1 MTVAIVFASIIVG
14 IGIIVISL
22 VISSYGG
29 GYQKA
34 VGFFNRANYDAALVI
49 LEKLSRSPSAN
60 PDSRWYLARTYE
72 AKRFF
77 DKAIRLYTDLLV
89 KKVYSEVYREFD
101 VRTRL
106 AEIYLKREEIDAA
119 EREIKAMAKLK
130 PDSSAVQVKLAELT
144 LAKGDY
150 AAGSVALKKALS
162 LDPHN
167 GTVARALGMAYF
179 SMEKHAEAL
188 AVFSRAIELGTSD
201 AEMSYTMGLA
211 ARGISKLVEAVRYF
225 DQAAKNPAWSQRAR
239 LKAAITNFEIGD
251 LTTAIPML
259 EDAVA
264 KGGSNDDMLD
274 AMYILG
280 QGRTR
285 EGKLDK
291 ALDLWRRISNIDPDF
306 RDVPEKLKDF
316 GKIKGVGNE
325 LDSLLM
331 LPLSDFKATLM
342 KVAEK
347 MGHRVI
353 KEIVDG
359 EKIIFHTTFKDG
371 TTIFENVI
379 EAVKSANPIGEL
391 HIRELLARMKDNRAD
406 RGIYFGPAGFTEAAQ
421 KASERY
427 AVDLVSGEKF
437 KRLLGQIK
445 R

>member
-34 VGFFNRANYDAALVI
+34 VGFFNRGDHDAALPI
-49 LEKLSRSPSAN
+49 FEKLARSTSSN
-60 PDSRWYLARTYE
+60 PDCRWYLARTYE

-77 DKAIRLYTDLLV
+77 DKAIRMYSDLIT

-101 VRTRL
+101 VRNRL
-106 AEIYLKREEIDAA
+106 ADIYLKREEIDAA
-119 EREIKAMAKLK
+119 EREIKVMAKLK

-144 LAKGDY
+144 LAKGDL
-150 AAGSVALKKALS
+150 AAGSAALKRALS

-179 SMEKHAEAL
+179 SMEKHADAIAAFNR
-188 AVFSRAIELGTSD
+188 AVELGTTD
-201 AEMSYTMGLA
+201 AEMSYHMGLA
-211 ARGISKLVEAVRYF
+211 SRGASKFVEAVRYF
-225 DQAAKNPAWSQRAR
+225 EQAAKSPTWASRAR
-239 LKAAITNFEIGD
+239 IKAAITNFEIGN
-251 LTTAIPML
+251 LTAAVPML
-259 EDAVA
+259 EDAVS
-264 KGGSNDDMLD
+264 KGGNNEDMLD
-274 AMYILG
+274 ALYILG
-280 QGRTR
+280 QVRTR

-291 ALDLWRRISNIDPDF
+291 ALEMWRRISSIDPNF
-306 RDVPEKLKDF
+306 RDVPDKLKDF
-316 GKIKGVGNE
+316 GRIKGTGDE
-325 LDSLLM
+325 IDSLLM
-331 LPLSDFKATLM
+331 QPLSEFKATIM
-342 KVAEK
+342 KVSEK
-347 MGHRVI
+347 MGHRI
-353 KEIVDG
+353 MKEIVDG
-359 EKIIFHTTFKDG
+359 EKVIFHTTFKDG

-391 HIRELLARMKDNRAD
+391 HIRELLSRMKDNRAD

-427 AVDLVSGEKF
+427 AVDLISGEKF